1 MATENEFVTQE
12 VPDGPVIAAQ
22 RLWLTA
28 DGKAVVTDGHADAAS
43 LLVAAGHVVTPDIVE
58 QYGLVDPV
66 PEKEI
71 EDDTPP
77 ALASL
82 KYWDL
87 RKMADAAGLDTSGGK
102 DALIERLTAQD
113 EAEDEAYEPDEDEDE
128 PDEIELD
135 EDDEE

>member
-1 MATENEFVTQE
+1 MTTENEFVTQE
-12 VPDGPVIAAQ
+12 VPGGPVIAAQ

-66 PEKEI
+66 PEKERI
-71 EDDTPP
+71 EVS
-77 ALASL
+77 LSLSSL

>member
-1 MATENEFVTQE
+1 MTTENEFVTQE
-12 VPDGPVIAAQ
+12 VPGGPVIAAQ
-22 RLWLTA
+22 RLWLTT
-28 DGKAVVTDGHADAAS
+28 DGKAIVTDGHPAAAS

-66 PEKEI
+66 PEKERI
-71 EDDTPP
+71 EVS
-77 ALASL
+77 LSLGSL